1 MTLPSRTLR
10 WNLIITD
17 LGFLVYWLVTVLGV
31 LPTAWLFK
39 DYQNPI
45 LVSWNWSFAP
55 IDLLASFLGLAA
67 LIVAKQG
74 ANAWRQ
80 LALMSVTLSFCAG
93 FMAIAFWALRQDFD
107 LWWWLPNL
115 YLTVWPL
122 FLVRQLICIETPNPV
137 LQRTPLKLCR

>member
-1 MTLPSRTLR
+1 MISLSRALR
-10 WNLIITD
+10 WNLVITD
-17 LGFLVYWLVTVLGV
+17 IGFLVYWFVTALGA

-67 LIVAKQG
+67 LVVAKQR

-80 LALMSVTLSFCAG
+80 FALMSVTLTFCAG
-93 FMAIAFWALRQDFD
+93 FMALAFWVLRRDFEP
-107 LWWWLPNL
+107 LWLVPNL
-115 YLTVWPL
+115 YLAVWPL
-122 FLVRQLICIETPNPV
+122 FLVRQLVCESGLTRQSTGP
-137 LQRTPLKLCR
+137 CA